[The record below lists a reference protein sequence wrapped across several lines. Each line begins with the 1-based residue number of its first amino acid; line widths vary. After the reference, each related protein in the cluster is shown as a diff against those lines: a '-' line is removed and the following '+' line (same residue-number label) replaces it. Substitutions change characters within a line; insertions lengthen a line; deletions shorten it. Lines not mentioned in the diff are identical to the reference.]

1 MYKDNLFQLIREEE
15 VIIWAGAGLSFYA
28 GFPSGK
34 RLGEILTESLS
45 KAEKELLPTSLML
58 PDLAE
63 EYYRIKGNNK
73 NSLLKI
79 LNKIFLDFTP
89 ESTTCH
95 DKIASIPHFKTI
107 ITTNYDKMFENSQKQ
122 KGQLITSSKQ
132 IPYLDKN
139 KTNIFKVHG
148 DLSEP
153 ESIIIT
159 KSDYNNFFK
168 KESQNNVFWSVIKER
183 LSTKSVLFL
192 GYNLEDPN
200 ISVIFEKITEVL
212 DTHRKECFLVAP
224 NLPKHKESDLIK
236 KGIHYINSTAEELI
250 DDLIKNIKD
259 NIIGDLEKGATSAD
273 TFREYLSNNNLLPEL
288 KSNKDSYKL
297 NGITGIN
304 GSIEGK
310 MNLTLKN
317 DKDFIKEFNAFIKGE
332 KVGDFE
338 ISEDRLLNL
347 NLSTGGLKIPDTEEG
362 TYKLEIKSTPRVSS
376 TIDIRFDDGFEI
388 SDIPVKLYGTTL
400 FVEIHLELKTAIL
413 KVNINLE
420 TIPDTKFT
428 FNYTH
433 NKVCG
438 RTKDEIELF
447 TLLEKLGLGDHFTIF
462 PKSYS
467 SISKSLPPM
476 TELTEEAQYF
486 LEYFENLRRIEQ
498 HYNIKFSDITISSV
512 TNETDNLVLKVIN
525 IIEGNTMTF
534 DWNDELHMEL
544 NDFKESTIEQLKT
557 VNKVHAP
564 VEAKNTQEEIVELH
578 GQNINLGYK
587 KVLFLESYVSNLSA
601 IVEKKEKLVRIKSNN
616 NKIEV
621 SYSKTPNVK

>member
-1 MYKDNLFQLIREEE
+1 MYKENLFQLIREEE
-15 VIIWAGAGLSFYA
+15 VVIWAGAGLSFYA

-34 RLGEILTESLS
+34 RLGEIIIESLS
-45 KAEKELLPTSLML
+45 KAEKEQLDPSLLL

-63 EYYRIKGNNK
+63 EYFRIKGNNK
-73 NSLLKI
+73 NSLIKI
-79 LNKIFLDFTP
+79 LNKTFLDFTP
-89 ESTTCH
+89 KSTACH

-107 ITTNYDKMFENSQKQ
+107 ITTNYDKMFEESLKQ

-132 IPYLDKN
+132 IPYIDKN
-139 KTNIFKVHG
+139 KTNIFKVQG

-200 ISVIFEKITEVL
+200 ISVVFEKITETL

-250 DDLIKNIKD
+250 DDLIKDIKD
-259 NIIGDLEKGATSAD
+259 NIIADLEKGTISAD
-273 TFREYLSNNNLLPEL
+273 TFRDYLLNNNLLPEL
-288 KSNKDSYKL
+288 KSDKDSYKL
-297 NGITGIN
+297 NGIKGLN

-317 DKDFIKEFNAFIKGE
+317 DKDFIQEFNDFITGK
-332 KVGDFE
+332 KIGDFE
-338 ISEDRLLNL
+338 IPEDKLLKL
-347 NLSTGGLKIPDTEEG
+347 NLSMGGLKMLDSEEG
-362 TYKLEIKSTPRVSS
+362 TYKLEIKSTPRISS
-376 TIDIRFDDGFEI
+376 TIDIRFEDGFEI
-388 SDIPVKLYGTTL
+388 LDIPVKLYGTKL

-420 TIPDTKFT
+420 TLPNTKFT
-428 FNYTH
+428 FNYKH

-438 RTKDEIELF
+438 KTKDEIELF
-447 TLLEKLGLGDHFTIF
+447 TLLNNLGLGKQFTIF

-476 TELTEEAQYF
+476 TELTDEAQYF
-486 LEYFENLRRIEQ
+486 LEYFENLKRIEQ
-498 HYNIKFSDITISSV
+498 HYNIRFSEISITSIN
-512 TNETDNLVLKVIN
+512 NETDNLVLKVIN

-534 DWNDELHMEL
+534 DWNDELQMEL
-544 NDFKESTIEQLKT
+544 LDFKNSTIEQLEM
-557 VNKVHAP
+557 VNKIHAP
-564 VEAKNTQEEIVELH
+564 VEANNTQEEIVELH
-578 GQNINLGYK
+578 GQTINLGFK
-587 KVLFLESYVSNLSA
+587 KVLFLESYVSNLPA
-601 IVEKKEKLVRIKSNN
+601 IIEKKEKLVRIKSKN

-621 SYSKTPNVK
+621 SYSKKQPKK